1 MHCVRTVTDNLYWV
15 GANDHRLTLFENIH
29 PIPRGVSYNA
39 YLLLD
44 EKSVLFDTVDWS
56 ACRQLLENIQY
67 LLNGKPLD
75 YLVINHM
82 EPDHGASI
90 EEILLRYPKVKVI
103 STEKAFMLMRQF
115 GFHVDGHECIEVA
128 EGDSFSFGQHNITFV
143 GAPMVHWPEAMVS
156 FDTTNGVLFSAD
168 AFGSF
173 IALDGKLFA
182 DEVNFDRDWID
193 EARRY
198 LTNIVG
204 KYGAPVQTLL
214 KKASQL
220 DIKTICPLHG
230 PILTDTIEDVIKL
243 YNTWSSYQPE
253 DEGVFI
259 AYASIHGNTAKAAE
273 KMKEILEAKG
283 CKRVAIADLSRDDI
297 AECVED
303 AFRHSTLLCMASSY
317 DGGVFAPMSDFI
329 HHLQSKTFQNRKVA
343 FVENG
348 SWAPTAAKTMKA
360 EFEKMKNITLLDSV
374 VTLKSTM
381 NDANM
386 EEIVSLA
393 QTIADSIKTP
403 QSV

>member
-1 MHCVRTVTDNLYWV
+1 MSIEISNSIKYIGESVHDL
-15 GANDHRLTLFENIH
+15 DLFESQYIVPN
-29 PIPRGVSYNA
+29 GMAYNSYVIIDDKIA
-39 YLLLD
+39 
-44 EKSVLFDTVDWS
+44 VMDTADKIVGDKW
-56 ACRQLLENIQY
+56 LEN
-67 LLNGKPLD
+67 LKNALEGRTPD
-75 YLVINHM
+75 YLVIQHL
-82 EPDHGASI
+82 EPDHSALI
-90 EEILLRYPKVKVI
+90 ENVCNIYPDMKIVC
-103 STEKAFMLMRQF
+103 SAKAKAMMPQF
-115 GFHVDGHECIEVA
+115 ADVQADRIIAKA
-128 EGDSFSFGQHNITFV
+128 EGETLELGSHTLNFV
-143 GAPMVHWPEAMVS
+143 MAPMVHWPEVMVS
-156 FDTTNGVLFSAD
+156 YESSEKVLFSAD
-168 AFGSF
+168 AFGKF
-173 IALDGKLFA
+173 GALDA
-182 DEVNFDRDWID
+182 DEGWSC

-198 LTNIVG
+198 YFNIVG

-259 AYASIHGNTAKAAE
+259 AYASIHGNTAQAAE

-360 EFEKMKNITLLDSV
+360 EFEKMKNITFVGDV
-374 VTLKSTM
+374 VT
-381 NDANM
+381 
-386 EEIVSLA
+386 
-393 QTIADSIKTP
+393 IKTRVTDENIA
-403 QSV
+403 QMEKLADELVK